1 MASRDIIV
9 DNLMKF
15 FDVKIVKNLKGLTSQ
30 EDIEKEIIEAGDL
43 ERYVQENILVFENWL
58 KSQ

>member
-15 FDVKIVKNLKGLTSQ
+15 FGVKIVKNLNGLTSQ
-30 EDIEKEIIEAGDL
+30 EDIEKEIIETGDL